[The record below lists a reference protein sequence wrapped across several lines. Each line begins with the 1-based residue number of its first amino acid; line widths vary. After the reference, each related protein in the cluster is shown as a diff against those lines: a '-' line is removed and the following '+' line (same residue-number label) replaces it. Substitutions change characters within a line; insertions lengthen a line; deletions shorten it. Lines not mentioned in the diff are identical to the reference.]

1 MQQKTLDYHLKL
13 AWQTVVNKYNQIANT
28 QGITQAV
35 GYMLINIPENGTTVS
50 KLAALQGVK
59 STSLSRMLTN
69 MEKLG
74 MIYREIAEDDKRSIV
89 VKLTEEGFVKKKIAK
104 SVVIKFNEY
113 LNAHFTEEEQE
124 QLSNLLMKLNVL
136 ATEYSVE

>member
-59 STSLSRMLTN
+59 STSLSRMLMN

-89 VKLTEEGFVKKKIAK
+89 VKLTEDGFVKKKIAK

>member
-1 MQQKTLDYHLKL
+1 MQQQTLDYHLKL

-59 STSLSRMLTN
+59 PTSLSRMLLN
-69 MEKLG
+69 MEKSG
-74 MIYREIAEDDKRSIV
+74 MIYREISEGDKRSIV
-89 VKLTEEGFVKKKIAK
+89 VKLTDNGHLKKKIAK
-104 SVVIKFNEY
+104 MVVIKFNEY
-113 LNAHFTEEEQE
+113 LSTHFTPNEQQ
-124 QLSNLLMKLNVL
+124 QLTKLLIKLNVL